1 MLLILL
7 GNFVEKFYKR
17 FFLDPNQPTIIFC
30 SVMLNELPG
39 NTIRAQFDMI
49 LYLCFFLLNI
59 LYIVHLFL
67 NLQFSSSMD
76 ALS

>member
-7 GNFVEKFYKR
+7 GTFVEKFYKR
-17 FFLDPNQPTIIFC
+17 FFLDPNQPYHYFFC

-49 LYLCFFLLNI
+49 LYLSFL
-59 LYIVHLFL
+59 
-67 NLQFSSSMD
+67 
-76 ALS
+76 